1 MTSTSTS
8 AIRTLLAANR
18 RPVVLTVL
26 SVVLLAAHHVLVR
39 AMAHGHVAHVLL
51 GAGNAPPPA
60 GAAALAMG
68 LVLVRLVAVMLVPGF
83 VLAAA
88 AEIVAYL
95 LVGPKRAADL
105 DDETADPAAEDA
117 RG

>member
-1 MTSTSTS
+1 MTN
-8 AIRTLLAANR
+8 IHTLVAANR

-26 SVVLLAAHHVLVR
+26 SLVLLVAHHILVR
-39 AMAHGHVAHVLL
+39 AMAHGHVAHALL

-60 GAAALAMG
+60 GAAALAIG
-68 LVLVRLVAVMLVPGF
+68 LIAVRLLAVLLVPGF
-83 VLAAA
+83 LLAAA

-105 DDETADPAAEDA
+105 DDDIAEPLADDA

>member
-1 MTSTSTS
+1 MTSSTN
-8 AIRTLLAANR
+8 AIRALLAANR
-18 RPVVLTVL
+18 RPVVLTLL
-26 SVVLLAAHHVLVR
+26 SIVLLAIHHVLVR
-39 AMAHGHVAHVLL
+39 AMAHGPVAHVLL

-60 GAAALAMG
+60 GAAALAIG
-68 LVLVRLVAVMLVPGF
+68 LIVVRLVAVLLVPGF
-83 VLAAA
+83 LLAAA

-105 DDETADPAAEDA
+105 DDDLAETVVEDA

>member
-1 MTSTSTS
+1 MTSSL
-8 AIRTLLAANR
+8 RTLIAANR

-26 SVVLLAAHHVLVR
+26 SVVLLATQHVLVR

-60 GAAALAMG
+60 GAAALAIG
-68 LVLVRLVAVMLVPGF
+68 LVIVRLLAVMLVPGF
-83 VLAAA
+83 LLAAA
-88 AEIVAYL
+88 AEVFAYL
-95 LVGPKRAADL
+95 LVGPKGASDL
-105 DDETADPAAEDA
+105 DGDEETAPIVDDA